1 MNKNYFLRL
10 LRVYCKDVHKECI
23 CDECK
28 KFLEKYND
36 LTIDKSDYYKIIAY
50 SGWIYKR
57 FHFYT
62 FNRISNLKCDDLTKN

>member
-10 LRVYCKDVHKECI
+10 LRVYCKEVHNCNL

-28 KFLEKYND
+28 NLERLYNNS
-36 LTIDKSDYYKIIAY
+36 LIDANDYYKIIAY
-50 SGWIYKR
+50 SSSIFKR

-62 FNRISNLKCDDLTKN
+62 FNRISNLRRDDLTKN

>member
-10 LRVYCKDVHKECI
+10 LKVYCKEVHNSNI

-28 KFLEKYND
+28 NLEKQYND
-36 LTIDKSDYYKIIAY
+36 SLIDINDYYKIIAY
-50 SGWIYKR
+50 SSSIFKR

-62 FNRISNLKCDDLTKN
+62 FNRISSLKYDDLTKN

>member
-10 LRVYCKDVHKECI
+10 LRIYCKDVHKENI
-23 CDECK
+23 CFECK
-28 KFLEKYND
+28 KLLEKYNTS
-36 LTIDKSDYYKIIAY
+36 TIDDTDYYKIVSY

-62 FNRISNLKCDDLTKN
+62 FNRISKLKYDDLTKN